1 MTSPEPATPEPAESS
16 GVAVDAASQETATRI
31 ARAPLPTARTLR
43 KRQAIPTQLYKAGQF
58 SLRILKVVRSG
69 H

>member
-1 MTSPEPATPEPAESS
+1 MTTPEPTNPEPSESS
-16 GVAVDAASQETATRI
+16 EAGVDAASQETATRI

-58 SLRILKVVRSG
+58 SLRILKVARSG

>member
-1 MTSPEPATPEPAESS
+1 MTSSGPTTPEPAK
-16 GVAVDAASQETATRI
+16 VAGDAASQETATRI

-43 KRQAIPTQLYKAGQF
+43 KRQAIPTQLFKAGQF